1 MNKFKVLSIFVLVFM
16 AGLFLSG
23 CTHSK
28 SSGDANGGNSGV
40 KNNTETTLPQNAESK
55 NQSFTVTGKISGSG
69 GKYFVTNSSG
79 KSQEMESYSI
89 DFESYVGKT
98 VTVTGQFS
106 GDTLFVTKVE

>member
-1 MNKFKVLSIFVLVFM
+1 MNKFKAFSIFVLVFM
-16 AGLFLSG
+16 TGLFLSG
-23 CTHSK
+23 CTHNST
-28 SSGDANGGNSGV
+28 GPNSGT
-40 KNNTETTLPQNAESK
+40 NSNTTLPQNAEGK

-69 GKYFVTNSSG
+69 GKYFVTNSAG

-89 DFESYVGKT
+89 DFASYVGKT